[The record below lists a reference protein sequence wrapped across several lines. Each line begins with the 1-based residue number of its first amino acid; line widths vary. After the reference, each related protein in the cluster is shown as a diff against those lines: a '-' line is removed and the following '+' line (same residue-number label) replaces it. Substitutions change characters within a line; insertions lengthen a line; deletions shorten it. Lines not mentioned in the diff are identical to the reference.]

1 MDSIFNI
8 SNNENNMNEDT
19 PVSNNEATNTEVQ
32 TEAIN
37 NEVPPETTNNELQA
51 EPESA
56 TIPVDDTNNNLVEN
70 EDISA
75 LFAHIAA
82 VIADDAANQAAA
94 DDEMENMTG
103 QTEEVEEQPSVN
115 PLQVAKKSSP
125 KNKKMSAQKRI
136 QPPRIAAKKSSSK
149 AKKMSVKKR
158 IQPSRKTAKK
168 ATKASKKSAK
178 NGPKKNLLRKTK
190 KGKIMKQKKAKKSAK
205 GRK

>member
-94 DDEMENMTG
+94 DNEMENMTG

-115 PLQVAKKSSP
+115 PLQVAKKSSS
-125 KNKKMSAQKRI
+125 KTKKMSAKKRI

-149 AKKMSVKKR
+149 AKKMSVKRR
-158 IQPSRKTAKK
+158 IQPSRMAAKK
-168 ATKASKKSAK
+168 ATKASKKSAR